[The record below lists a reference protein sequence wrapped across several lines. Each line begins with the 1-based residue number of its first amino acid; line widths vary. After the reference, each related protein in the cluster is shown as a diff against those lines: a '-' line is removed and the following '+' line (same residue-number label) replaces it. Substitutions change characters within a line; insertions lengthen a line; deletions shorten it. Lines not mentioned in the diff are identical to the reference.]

1 MGKENKKEVCLVGT
15 LEQTKVDQAINRL
28 ESVRR
33 LLNEVNLKDANY
45 KERFTVMNEELK
57 KFGQELEKI
66 SEKMKIENLGK
77 KSFDKDNK

>member
-1 MGKENKKEVCLVGT
+1 VGT

-33 LLNEVNLKDANY
+33 LLNEVNLKDSNY
-45 KERFTVMNEELK
+45 KERFSVMNEELK